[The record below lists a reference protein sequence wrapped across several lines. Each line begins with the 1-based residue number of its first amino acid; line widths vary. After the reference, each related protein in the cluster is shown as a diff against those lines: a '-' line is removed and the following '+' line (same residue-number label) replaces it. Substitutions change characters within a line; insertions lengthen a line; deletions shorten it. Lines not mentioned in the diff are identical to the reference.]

1 MRFDDWFREH
11 FGATAPVGYCLRADH
26 GDRWLRLHSL
36 PGSKRY
42 AEDDGERAEVRRRA
56 WAAAAALF
64 PAGSAVWLVVPS
76 FDGAP
81 SILDGLPRKVVAGGP
96 FEHPLFCEPLRVDV
110 AQITWPHGPGLFE
123 ALIDEIAIDAFAEN
137 SAPSPAS
144 RTDASRAVWFSVATG
159 EAFAPY
165 DGGIDLFGA
174 SEARVEASG
183 ENASRTDALR
193 RMFPRDWF
201 SPRADGL

>member
-1 MRFDDWFREH
+1 MRFDHWFREH

-76 FDGAP
+76 FYEPPADVDE
-81 SILDGLPRKVVAGGP
+81 LVACGP
-96 FEHPLFCEPLRVDV
+96 FEHPLFCEPLRVEV
-110 AQITWPHGPGLFE
+110 AQITWPHGPGVFE
-123 ALIDEIAIDAFAEN
+123 ALIDEIAIDAL
-137 SAPSPAS
+137 
-144 RTDASRAVWFSVATG
+144 RAVWFSVATG

-165 DGGIDLFGA
+165 DGGIDLFAA
-174 SEARVEASG
+174 SEAGVE
-183 ENASRTDALR
+183 ALR
-193 RMFPRDWF
+193 RAFPEDWF

>member
-1 MRFDDWFREH
+1 MRFDHWFREH

-42 AEDDGERAEVRRRA
+42 AEEDGERAEVRRRA

-76 FDGAP
+76 FYEAP
-81 SILDGLPRKVVAGGP
+81 SILDRLPVTLVAGGRY
-96 FEHPLFCEPLRVDV
+96 EHPLFCEPLRVDV

-123 ALIDEIAIDAFAEN
+123 ALIDEIANDAL
-137 SAPSPAS
+137 
-144 RTDASRAVWFSVATG
+144 RAVWFSVATG

-165 DGGIDLFGA
+165 DGGIDLFVA
-174 SEARVEASG
+174 SEARVEASP
-183 ENASRTDALR
+183 ASRKDALR